1 MNKNILMISGEPSG
15 DMRGGELAKELKKLL
30 PEISLWGIG
39 GDSMAGVGVAL
50 SEHIREFS
58 FVGAWEVLCNLSK
71 IRKQFKNLTK
81 LIIKNK
87 PFAAILIDY
96 PGFNLRIAR
105 FLHKNKIPVIYYI
118 IPQVWAWGAHRVNHL
133 RDYVDKALV
142 LFKFEEDFLNTRH
155 VNCEFVGHPLID
167 AFSQRPPQTENPSSN
182 RFRIAL
188 LPGSRKQEIQK
199 LLPVML
205 ETAEKI
211 SFKKENVSFIIAEN
225 SNVDK
230 ALYDSFVSRYAHM
243 AISRVTNDTFTA
255 LIQSDFAI
263 VTSGTA
269 TLEAALLEIP
279 MIVTYKAAF
288 ITSVLYH
295 LVNKA
300 PFLGLVNIA
309 AGKEIVPELLQND
322 ATSDKLSSKTLE
334 IILSPS
340 KMNNIKKAL
349 RKVSLSLGEKG
360 AASRAAQSIVQFL
373 REKHL

>member
-1 MNKNILMISGEPSG
+1 MNKNILIISGEPSG

-30 PEISLWGIG
+30 PETSLWGIG

-50 SEHIREFS
+50 SEHIRDFS

-71 IRKQFKNLTK
+71 IREQYKNLTK

-105 FLHKNKIPVIYYI
+105 FLRENKIPVIYYI
-118 IPQVWAWGAHRVNHL
+118 IPQVWAWGAHRVRHL

-142 LFKFEEDFLNTRH
+142 LFKFEEKFLNTH
-155 VNCEFVGHPLID
+155 HINCEFVGHPLID
-167 AFSQRPPQTENPSSN
+167 AFPPLSPQTENLAPD
-182 RFRIAL
+182 RFCIAL

-205 ETAEKI
+205 ETAKKI
-211 SFKKENVSFIIAEN
+211 SFKKKNVSFVIAEN

-230 ALYDSFVSRYAHM
+230 SLYDSFVSRYAHM
-243 AISRVTNDTFTA
+243 DISRVTNDTFTA
-255 LIQSDFAI
+255 LTQSDFAI
-263 VTSGTA
+263 VASGTA
-269 TLEAALLEIP
+269 TLEAALLEKP
-279 MIVTYKAAF
+279 MIITYKAAF

-300 PFLGLVNIA
+300 PFLGLVNIV
-309 AGKEIVPELLQND
+309 AGKEIVPELLQNN

-334 IILSPS
+334 IILNPA
-340 KMNNIKKAL
+340 KMNETKEAL
-349 RKVSLSLGEKG
+349 RKVSLALGKKG
-360 AASRAAQSIVQFL
+360 AASRAAESIAEFL

>member
-1 MNKNILMISGEPSG
+1 MNKNILIISGEPSG
-15 DMRGGELAKELKKLL
+15 DMRGGELAKELKTLL
-30 PEISLWGIG
+30 PKISLWGIG

-58 FVGAWEVLCNLSK
+58 FLGTWEVLCNLSK

-118 IPQVWAWGAHRVNHL
+118 IPQVWAWGAHRVTHL

-142 LFKFEEDFLNTRH
+142 LFKFEETFLNNH
-155 VNCEFVGHPLID
+155 HINCEFVGHPLID
-167 AFSQRPPQTENPSSN
+167 SFPPRSPQTQSPASD

-199 LLPVML
+199 VLPVML

-211 SFKKENVSFIIAEN
+211 SFKKKNVSFIIAEN

-230 ALYDSFVSRYAHM
+230 SIYDSFVSRYPHID
-243 AISRVTNDTFTA
+243 ISRVTNDTFTA
-255 LIQSDFAI
+255 LTQSDFAI
-263 VTSGTA
+263 ITSGTA
-269 TLEAALLEIP
+269 TLEAALLEKP
-279 MIVTYKAAF
+279 MIITYKAAF
-288 ITSVLYH
+288 ITFVLYH

-300 PFLGLVNIA
+300 PFLGLVNIV
-309 AGKEIVPELLQND
+309 AGKEIVPEFLQNN

-334 IILSPS
+334 IILSPA
-340 KMNNIKKAL
+340 KMNETKEAL
-349 RKVSLSLGEKG
+349 RKVSLTLGKKG
-360 AASRAAQSIVQFL
+360 AASRAAQSIAQFL
-373 REKHL
+373 REKHF